1 MFLVADQYPTPQ
13 ENTILYKSPQIASYL
28 YPAHQTL
35 KNPKMWECKVENPSQ
50 NQYMAKSNQI
60 SIIKEISHDFPTIE
74 QRINC
79 SILCSLSLVVN
90 PIFKSWT
97 INYLNKTDQTK
108 ETAEKILDQLLDY
121 EDNVLNPEYN
131 YVYAAISTLGSV
143 LPSGAHRAAISSG
156 LLNDP
161 LFLTANSILRVISD
175 SKEFSLNIDLEKI
188 IQICNMLDS
197 QAIAELL

>member
-143 LPSGAHRAAISSG
+143 L
-156 LLNDP
+156 LNDP